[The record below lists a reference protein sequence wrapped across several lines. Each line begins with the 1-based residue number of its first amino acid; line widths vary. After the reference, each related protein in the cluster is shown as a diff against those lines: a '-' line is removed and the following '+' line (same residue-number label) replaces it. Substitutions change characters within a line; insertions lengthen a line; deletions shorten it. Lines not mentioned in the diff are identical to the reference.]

1 MFRRFVWLVMVCGL
15 SLPLWAADRPG
26 SISGYVRSASG
37 VPQMGAVVEVLGAAA
52 QAVEVFS
59 DENGYYS
66 ASGLLPGVYNIKVS
80 AASFLPT
87 IKEGVGLRPG
97 ARVLVNLTLNTL
109 FEAIKVA
116 PVRGPAEADDWK
128 WVLRSVSNRPI
139 LRLIDDP
146 SADSGGEAQKSEHD
160 LTWQPVLGGWFRGG
174 GFWERF

>member
-1 MFRRFVWLVMVCGL
+1 MFRKLGFVVMVCGL
-15 SLPLWAADRPG
+15 ALPLWSADRPG

-52 QAVEVFS
+52 QAVRVFS

-66 ASGLLPGVYNIKVS
+66 ASDLVPGVYNIRVS
-80 AASFLPT
+80 ASSFLPAL
-87 IKEGVGLRPG
+87 KEGVGLRPG

-116 PVRGPAEADDWK
+116 PGRGPAEADDWK

-139 LRLIDDP
+139 CAWSTTNRRVPELKRKEPAMIL
-146 SADSGGEAQKSEHD
+146 
-160 LTWQPVLGGWFRGG
+160 
-174 GFWERF
+174 